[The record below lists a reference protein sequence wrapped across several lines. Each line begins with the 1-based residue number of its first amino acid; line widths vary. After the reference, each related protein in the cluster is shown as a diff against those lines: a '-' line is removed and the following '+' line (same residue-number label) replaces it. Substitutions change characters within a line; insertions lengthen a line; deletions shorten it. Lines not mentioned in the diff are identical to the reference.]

1 MVKPDNVKITEI
13 ENTIKK
19 IARKNSGIWEGDT
32 GSARDIITDN
42 EEVELAAN
50 DDEEGVYA

>member
-19 IARKNSGIWEGDT
+19 IARKNSGI
-32 GSARDIITDN
+32 
-42 EEVELAAN
+42 
-50 DDEEGVYA
+50 